1 MATWSLMMASQENRR
16 TEMHGTGKYWNRIYK
31 ADLEK
36 DEFAV
41 IVFRLFE
48 YEYEQMS
55 DSVEPTSMA
64 CDKYKIEVLEW
75 RRDRYNHKVADEL
88 SNTITTGSIDREMA
102 REIDRKSTRLN
113 SRSRI

>member
-1 MATWSLMMASQENRR
+1 
-16 TEMHGTGKYWNRIYK
+16 
-31 ADLEK
+31 
-36 DEFAV
+36 
-41 IVFRLFE
+41 
-48 YEYEQMS
+48 MS

-102 REIDRKSTRLN
+102 REIYRTLKHTKMTFRECAKL
-113 SRSRI
+113 IVQ